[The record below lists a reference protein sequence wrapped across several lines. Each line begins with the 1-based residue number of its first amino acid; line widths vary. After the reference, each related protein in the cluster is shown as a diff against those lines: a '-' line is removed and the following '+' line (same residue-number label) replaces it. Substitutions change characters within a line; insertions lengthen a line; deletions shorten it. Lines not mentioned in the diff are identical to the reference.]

1 MFTLLLLTKKI
12 FLIKLQILNHVD
24 EYNYVITISTFA
36 VYFDW
41 LDIYWSNYEQYPNH
55 LIRNWFPSKSHQ
67 LHCHVLVGL
76 HL

>member
-36 VYFDW
+36 VYFD
-41 LDIYWSNYEQYPNH
+41 
-55 LIRNWFPSKSHQ
+55 
-67 LHCHVLVGL
+67 
-76 HL
+76 